1 MVQEISRVLKP
12 GGYAIFMIPQ
22 TSVIHLAP
30 DHYCNFTRYWILKAM
45 KRAGLKVVTIK
56 PIGGLFSSIASDMV
70 FFFLK
75 SFRYEGTSEKINR
88 RRILFY
94 ILWPMMCVYALISIP
109 ILMLFSFGD
118 LTEEPNNNLV
128 IVRK

>member
-12 GGYAIFMIPQ
+12 GGYAIFLIPQ

-30 DHYCNFTRYWILKAM
+30 DHYCNFTRYWILNAM
-45 KRAGLKVVTIK
+45 KQANLKIVTIK
-56 PIGGLFSSIASDMV
+56 PIGGLFSSLASDLF

-75 SFRYEGTSEKINR
+75 SFRYEGTSAKVNQR
-88 RRILFY
+88 KLLFY
-94 ILWPMMCVYALISIP
+94 ILWPAMCIYALISIP
-109 ILMLFSFGD
+109 ILMFLSLGD

-128 IVRK
+128 VVKK